1 MLCSK
6 MCMVFCFKQKS
17 SCDMLISDWISDVC
31 SSDLI
36 PAVGADEDARAV
48 AEDVAYPA
56 GLFIARAASEGAA
69 HAVDRSAVLA
79 LQLLAAEPV
88 HDRDDGAAI
97 RKATVA
103 RRIIKGFAVQFDG
116 IGCRGTHGGGSFCR
130 LRFHGLFSYGEI
142 GRAH

>member
-1 MLCSK
+1 MGVGL
-6 MCMVFCFKQKS
+6 FFFFKQKTAYE
-17 SCDMLISDWISDVC
+17 MRISDWSSDVC
-31 SSDLI
+31 SSDLQPYKLLDRHGVAHI

-97 RKATVA
+97 RKAPVA
-103 RRIIKGFAVQFDG
+103 SRNIKGLAVPFVG
-116 IGCRGTHGGGSFCR
+116 
-130 LRFHGLFSYGEI
+130 
-142 GRAH
+142 